1 MQITIKQ
8 LILMSVALLSAA
20 PTVVAEEEA
29 IIATDAY
36 SWRGDTIY
44 QGTYKAWAPDEFSIT
59 STYQAQPGYYMPIDS
74 EWKLKNDISGYPQLT
89 TPNRLH
95 AAIYNMGLDEMVNA
109 VEPDTTLRT
118 GKAWGGVWTRD
129 VSYSIILS
137 MAYMQPTAS
146 MVSLI
151 YANGNGPTSIE
162 NKCAVRTLSADG
174 KEIGVIVMPQRGS
187 GEWTDWGRSSI
198 LKLPLKAG
206 HHTLTIDL
214 RPENENMNLVTN
226 HAAIDRIELVRIK
239 DGL

>member
-1 MQITIKQ
+1 MQKTIKQ
-8 LILMSVALLSAA
+8 LNLMSVALLSAA
-20 PTVVAEEEA
+20 PMDVAEEET

-44 QGTYKAWAPDEFSIT
+44 QGTY
-59 STYQAQPGYYMPIDS
+59 
-74 EWKLKNDISGYPQLT
+74 
-89 TPNRLH
+89 
-95 AAIYNMGLDEMVNA
+95 
-109 VEPDTTLRT
+109 
-118 GKAWGGVWTRD
+118 KAWGGVWTRD

-151 YANGNGPTSIE
+151 YANGNGPTSTE

-174 KEIGVIVMPQRGS
+174 KEIGMIVMPQRGS

-198 LKLPLKAG
+198 LKLPLKSG